1 LSTIVAQSTPPLAS
15 AIAVIR
21 LSGENALSITAE
33 AFSGFKGKVEP
44 RRAYYG
50 TFNAGK
56 VKDDCVA
63 LYFAAPH
70 SYTGEDVVEISC
82 HGSVAVTTAILEF
95 CLSKGAR
102 LAERGEFTRRAF
114 ENGKLDLTESEAVI
128 DLINAQSESEARS
141 AYDQL
146 SGSLSRIITSLQDAV
161 TTTIAKS
168 EAAIDYPE
176 EDVEE
181 FTSVALKGDLEGL
194 LSEVKRLKGTY
205 NAGKIMRDGVR
216 VAIIGKPN
224 AGKSM
229 LLNALLGYERS
240 IVSGIAGTTR
250 DYVEESFNYKDM
262 RFRLTDTAGIRETG
276 DVVEKRGVEL
286 SLDKARAADIVLL
299 IIEAGEEAEIPE
311 NLGRVILVENKIDI
325 SQPKGANTVKISAL
339 TGENMDLLKEEL
351 YSAAKGLTA
360 HGGGIN
366 NLRHLEAV
374 TNAEECLL
382 RAEQSL
388 LGGMPLDLICDDLM
402 GAYRALGSITGITS
416 SDKIVG
422 EIFSR
427 FCVGK

>member
-1 LSTIVAQSTPPLAS
+1 MSTIVAQSTPPLAS

-50 TFNAGK
+50 TFTAGL

-63 LYFAAPH
+63 VYFAAPH

-82 HGSVAVTTAILEF
+82 HGSVAVTAAIIEY
-95 CLSKGAR
+95 CLVKGAR

-128 DLINAQSESEARS
+128 DLINAQSEAEARS

-146 SGSLSRIITSLQDAV
+146 SGSLSRIITSLQDEV

-181 FTSVALKGDLEGL
+181 FTSVALKEDITRL
-194 LSEVKRLKGTY
+194 LGEVKRLKDTY
-205 NAGKIMRDGVR
+205 NSGKIMRDGVR

-224 AGKSM
+224 AGKSK

-262 RFRLTDTAGIRETG
+262 RFRLTDTAGIRDTG

-299 IIEAGEEAEIPE
+299 ITEAGEEAEIPE
-311 NLGRVILVENKIDI
+311 NIGKVILVENKIDI
-325 SQPKGANTVKISAL
+325 SSPLTPSSIKISAL
-339 TGENMDLLKEEL
+339 TGEGLELLKEEL

-360 HGGGIN
+360 SGGGIN
-366 NLRHLEAV
+366 NIRHLQAV
-374 TNAEECLL
+374 ISAEECLL
-382 RAEQSL
+382 RAKQSL
-388 LGGMPLDLICDDLM
+388 LDGMPLDLVCDDLM